1 MRLAVIVFAI
11 SIMLGACRQPSA
23 DAEGAELY
31 AQLCA
36 NCHGDDLEGTAVGPP
51 LDTGSP
57 AAGKPDDYYVVTITR
72 GKGRMPSFPRLTEE
86 QLDRLIAYIRE
97 HQATG

>member
-1 MRLAVIVFAI
+1 MRLAVILFTV
-11 SIMLGACRQPSA
+11 SIVLGACRQPSA

-36 NCHGDDLEGTAVGPP
+36 NCHGSDLEGSAVGPP
-51 LDTGSP
+51 LDAGSS
-57 AAGKPDDYYVVTITR
+57 AAEKPDDYYVVTITR

-86 QLDRLIAYIRE
+86 QLDRLIGYIRE
-97 HQATG
+97 RQEQG